1 MKKLSGQK
9 TIEYE
14 LESIAVCALTELDV
28 VDVMNKGV
36 GLLALLKAR
45 VGSFGNMIFIL
56 DKQMNKILGKLR
68 ES

>member
-9 TIEYE
+9 PIECE

-28 VDVMNKGV
+28 VGVMNKGV
-36 GLLALLKAR
+36 GLLALEKAR
-45 VGSFGNMIFIL
+45 GGSFGNMILSMDQQI
-56 DKQMNKILGKLR
+56 NKILGRLR